1 VDGFI
6 DANGVHTFYEVAGD
20 GGDPVLFLHG
30 GVVSGADYAPQRD
43 ALARRRTVILPD
55 RRGHG
60 RTPEVDGPMS
70 YDLMTDDTIAFM
82 DAIGLERAHAIG
94 HSDGAIIALLL
105 AIRHPDRVTSIAPI
119 SGNTTPD
126 GINEESRVGLA
137 AASVADFAASAEFF
151 YTGDVRPTRSLAF
164 FGRLKQMF
172 LSEPD
177 ISTDDLARITV
188 PALVVGADHD
198 FVTIDDLAKQFRGI
212 PNAQLAIVPGTG
224 HELTTSHPDVVNAI
238 LERFLD
244 EVPSLS
250 AGPGTP
256 DPPR

>member
-1 VDGFI
+1 LDGFI

-30 GVVSGADYAPQRD
+30 GIVSGADYAAQRD
-43 ALARRRTVILPD
+43 ALAQRRTVIVPD

-70 YDLMTDDTIAFM
+70 YDLMTDDTVAFM

-105 AIRHPDRVTSIAPI
+105 AIRHPDRVTSIVPI
-119 SGNTTPD
+119 SGNTSPD
-126 GINEESRVGLA
+126 AVVEESRVGLEQA
-137 AASVADFAASAEFF
+137 TPEAFAASAEFF
-151 YTGDVRPTRSLAF
+151 YTGDVRPTRSVAF
-164 FGRLKQMF
+164 FERMKQMF

-177 ISTDDLARITV
+177 ITTDDLARITV
-188 PALVVGADHD
+188 PALIVGAVRD
-198 FVTIDDLAKQFRGI
+198 FVSLEDLVKQFRGI

-224 HELTTSHPDVVNAI
+224 HELTGSQPDVVNAI
-238 LERFLD
+238 LLRFLD
-244 EVPSLS
+244 EVGGSVLN
-250 AGPGTP
+250 
-256 DPPR
+256 R